1 MNATLKNALAFCAV
15 VMAGQAFAQVTFYE
29 DENFQGQSFSTQRQI
44 GNLER
49 FGFNGRAS
57 SMVVVGNLWEVC
69 DDVRFRG
76 RCVILRPG
84 RYISLASMGL
94 NNRVYSV
101 RAVDRN
107 ARIDENRYAPLPVP
121 IPASAAPQVVL
132 FENEGFQGWSF
143 TAGHQSRTHNHGEGA
158 GRAPGLILK
167 HPPGTHYPPTTRT

>member
-1 MNATLKNALAFCAV
+1 MLAALKNALAFCAV
-15 VMAGQAFAQVTFYE
+15 VMAGQALAQATFHE

-49 FGFNGRAS
+49 FGFNDRAS
-57 SMVVVGNLWEVC
+57 SGVVAGNLWEVC

-84 RYISLASMGL
+84 RYSSLAAMGL

-107 ARIDENRYAPLPVP
+107 ARIDGHAGCAALRE
-121 IPASAAPQVVL
+121 PAQPGA
-132 FENEGFQGWSF
+132 
-143 TAGHQSRTHNHGEGA
+143 TAILGCHLHISRPGTPGADDGLARVHNHGECA
-158 GRAPGLILK
+158 G
-167 HPPGTHYPPTTRT
+167 